1 MTTKQAGG
9 IRPIATV
16 VRIVAVFTA
25 LLSAASWTYRFID
38 EHARYGELA
47 FYVLVPGIIWLM
59 FAAPLFLLCSG
70 RNWLRVTAAILLVP
84 ASLLW
89 VLSILVGLYGLKI
102 H

>member
-1 MTTKQAGG
+1 M
-9 IRPIATV
+9 

-38 EHARYGELA
+38 EYARYQELA
-47 FYVLVPGIIWLM
+47 FYILVPGITWLM
-59 FAAPLFLLCSG
+59 FATPLFLLRSS
-70 RNWLRVTAAILLVP
+70 RNWLRVTAAIVLIP
-84 ASLLW
+84 TALLW